1 MMFFFEKRLLTI
13 LWKLYLGIL
22 ILLYSIVISST
33 LLGILGIFR
42 FWFAIFLCMSIA
54 TLLIFTWNKSGWM
67 FPNIHPGKINS
78 DNNENL
84 SLLSLVGYF
93 SAGILSLLILIPIM
107 NWPMSAIGKTLNGD
121 AGLYH
126 FPKAVEMWLTGS
138 AWDFTI
144 PYADYPFGYESLL
157 SFTLLFTKHV
167 PAFSFAHLFI
177 AIITIL
183 GSWFLALKYSRLPS
197 GIILLGV
204 VFLILS
210 GFVNVPN
217 PWYFLH
223 HLPYTIGKNDLFLTA
238 ATISAI
244 GFVPFDTDENKS
256 TNWIGLGIASGLAI
270 SIKPNSALI
279 LVFLWIYA
287 LFFTNIKN
295 TRKSI
300 IVISLIFASLGG
312 GWIIRNLIGIKRLFQ
327 PHIITNLTIW
337 SNLNNPGFFQQT
349 PISFKFSLVLG
360 LIIVIVSFVKN
371 RRISKWDASLFVIS
385 LISFMLTPASSKS
398 EVPFGIVWRF
408 GLTLLFLQFVYL
420 LAILEPAREYILD
433 QIDRSKILTFIVSTL
448 IVLTMGGFFIGQ
460 MDSLQLIPENANK
473 LERPY
478 TDYNSKYSSVS
489 DYIDEHI
496 HNSVVWI
503 EGTHNFYAYDK
514 EFTNSITRLEDADY
528 KVIVYE
534 SPEELWFNITLW
546 DLVYQDSRGFIF
558 KNPSLKSD

>member
-1 MMFFFEKRLLTI
+1 MFSFEKGLLTI
-13 LWKLYLGIL
+13 LWKLFLGIL

-33 LLGILGIFR
+33 ILGILGIFR
-42 FWFAIFLCMSIA
+42 FWFVIFSCMSIFFF
-54 TLLIFTWNKSGWM
+54 LFYTWNKSGWM

-78 DNNENL
+78 DNNEN
-84 SLLSLVGYF
+84 SNLLSLAGYF

-138 AWDFTI
+138 VWDFTI

-157 SFTLLFTKHV
+157 SFTLLFTKNV
-167 PAFSFAHLFI
+167 SAFSFAHLFI
-177 AIITIL
+177 AIIIIL
-183 GSWFLALKYSRLPS
+183 GSWFLTLKYSKLPS
-197 GIILLGV
+197 GVILLGI

-223 HLPYTIGKNDLFLTA
+223 HLPYTIGKNDLFLAA
-238 ATISAI
+238 ATISAMV
-244 GFVPFDTDENKS
+244 FVPFHKDENKS
-256 TNWIGLGIASGLAI
+256 TNWIGLGLASGLAI
-270 SIKPNSALI
+270 SIKPNSVLI

-312 GWIIRNLIGIKRLFQ
+312 GWIIRNLIGLKRLFL
-327 PHIITNLTIW
+327 PHEIANLTIW
-337 SNLNNPGFFQQT
+337 ANLNNPGFFQQI
-349 PISFKFSLVLG
+349 PNSFKFSLVLG

-371 RRISKWDASLFVIS
+371 SRISKWDASLFIVS

-398 EVPFGIVWRF
+398 DNPLGVVWRF

-433 QIDRSKILTFIVSTL
+433 QITRSKMVTWIISSL
-448 IVLTMGGFFIGQ
+448 IVVTMCGYFI
-460 MDSLQLIPENANK
+460 LQIDILRLMPEYANL

-478 TDYNSKYSSVS
+478 TDYNSEYASVS

-503 EGTHNFYAYDK
+503 EGTHHFFAYDK
-514 EFTNSITRLEDADY
+514 EFTNSITRSKDADY
-528 KVIVYE
+528 VVIVNE
-534 SPEELWFNITLW
+534 SPEEFWFNITFW
-546 DLVYQDSRGFIF
+546 DLVYQDSKGYIF
-558 KNPSLKSD
+558 KNPSIKSD